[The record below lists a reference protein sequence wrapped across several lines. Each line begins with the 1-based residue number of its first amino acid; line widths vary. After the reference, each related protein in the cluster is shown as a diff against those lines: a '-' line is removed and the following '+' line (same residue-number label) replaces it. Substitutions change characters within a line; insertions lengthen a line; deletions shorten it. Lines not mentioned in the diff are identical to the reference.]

1 LVDIGFQW
9 AAIFAAAS
17 ERSFWSLKASYD
29 MGLLAQFCE
38 VQAMIFMTL
47 ETVGGRLDRQ
57 A

>member
-1 LVDIGFQW
+1 MGDD
-9 AAIFAAAS
+9 FALS
-17 ERSFWSLKASYD
+17 ERLYWALKASSD

-38 VQAMIFMTL
+38 VQAMIFMTF